1 MVTYRHNVMS
11 VCLGFGV
18 FLNLFIFAVLTKSAG
33 ELYADL
39 NIPDHTDSLWSYSSN
54 NASFRLE
61 V

>member
-1 MVTYRHNVMS
+1 MS

-18 FLNLFIFAVLTKSAG
+18 FLDLFIFAVLTKSAG

-39 NIPDHTDSLWSYSSN
+39 NIPDHTDHTDSLWSYSSN